1 MKKINELT
9 DAILRDEYRAEFER
23 LYGSD
28 DGDEYNRQKSRY
40 MDALSEFKSLFDVEM
55 AMVFSA
61 PGRSEICGNHT
72 DHQSGMALA
81 ASVSCDMIAIV
92 SERDDNVVSI
102 ISDGFGECVLSTE
115 DLQAHNEECG
125 TTKAL
130 VRGILS
136 GFKMNNYEIGG
147 FNAYV
152 TSDVLSGSGLSSSA
166 AFEILMGTVI
176 SELYNKSVIPPE
188 TLAKIGQFSENRYF
202 GKPCGLLDQLAC
214 AVGGL
219 IFIDFKDTDI
229 ISKFCDFSDLGYS
242 LCITATGG
250 SHDNLT
256 DEYAAIPSEMKA
268 VAAFFNKSV
277 QSSSIN
283 STATIEINEPVPDFK
298 LPLTDVKILTGLC
311 SFDESATVNIST
323 DGSVFEG
330 SSFKFKTE
338 SFQITSSSMDAVASR
353 MFDFDGAVASL
364 GHLTQINDLAYGLD
378 SSTGNV
384 RFNYED
390 GFVSFEIVS
399 KRDNS
404 KVIINGVK
412 SEAVQHLEGDVEI
425 TISSGAGGN
434 IVLAIVIS
442 VVGCIVIKYLMKM
455 EINLAF
461 LVDFGK
467 YMNIN

>member
-277 QSSSIN
+277 LREVEYSEFIEKIPDLRRELGDRAVLRALHFFEENKRVITAYEALKAGNTDDFLEAVRQSGN
-283 STATIEINEPVPDFK
+283 
-298 LPLTDVKILTGLC
+298 
-311 SFDESATVNIST
+311 
-323 DGSVFEG
+323 
-330 SSFKFKTE
+330 SSFKYLQNVYVPSNRRE
-338 SFQITSSSMDAVASR
+338 QNMSMAL
-353 MFDFDGAVASL
+353 SL
-364 GHLTQINDLAYGLD
+364 
-378 SSTGNV
+378 S
-384 RFNYED
+384 
-390 GFVSFEIVS
+390 EIFL
-399 KRDNS
+399 KE
-404 KVIINGVK
+404 NGVCRVHGGGF
-412 SEAVQHLEGDVEI
+412 AG
-425 TISSGAGGN
+425 TI
-434 IVLAIVIS
+434 LAIVKNES
-442 VVGCIVIKYLMKM
+442 VACYRENM
-455 EINLAF
+455 EK
-461 LVDFGK
+461 VFGK
-467 YMNIN
+467 NCMVMNIRPCGGIKVM